1 MILVDTSVWVDHL
14 NRGDAGLEELLEAGE
29 VLVHPM
35 VIGELACGTL
45 RNRAR
50 ILADLMLLP
59 LAPRATDA
67 EALVFLERHRLM
79 GRGVG
84 FIDAHLLASVALD
97 GGATLWTRDER
108 LAKAARDVTG
118 RAAT

>member
-14 NRGDAGLEELLEAGE
+14 NRGDAELVQQLERGE

-45 RNRAR
+45 RNRGQ

-59 LAPRATDA
+59 FAPRATDA
-67 EALVFLERHRLM
+67 EALLFLERHQLM
-79 GRGVG
+79 GRGLG
-84 FIDAHLLASVALD
+84 FIDVHLLASVALD
-97 GGATLWTRDER
+97 GGATLWTRDHR
-108 LAKAARDVTG
+108 LARVAKALG
-118 RAAT
+118 G